1 MRTHTENLKLPVIQ
15 VTAKLLSILTLM
27 IFIFQSMR
35 SSNQEIWDRFIY
47 LSAAIISLYFLGQF
61 MRRDM
66 KNTHASSL
74 PILGIPL
81 LLIGV
86 HGIEKHGTETTRGVD
101 ISGLLWL
108 GFGPWV
114 LLFLLGLLPF
124 IFMIYDWIRLPKI
137 VRYFLSVIATFLLL
151 AMIPAAWQGGSSII
165 DIDSSEYVIN
175 ENLAVAAGH
184 LPYVDFIPQY
194 GTLYSWLIAPFKSI
208 LSADGLVTLSLYLMS
223 FAAIIAVL
231 IGIYLVYKGTNK
243 TSLTLAIFIVVPITS
258 IAQFPNREVFSGTIY
273 SLTGGIPTRVFPGI
287 IIACILIAFWARSNE
302 YSLKNSIFFF
312 IALYLLGLNIWHTLD
327 FGVALL
333 FTTITLLILIEK
345 NIRTL
350 AIKLFLILTGVLTY
364 PFISLVSDF
373 SINYSWVGVF
383 IKSFGSGFGAEP
395 IITPGPVLII
405 LPLIATIAA
414 ISTGLLLRE
423 RFSLYEIP
431 APLRRAVITSSFF
444 SIWSAAGFAYYL
456 NRSYASGQMQI
467 LFLPLAIAIGNF
479 CYFII
484 QMESVSTWTAKTFFS
499 KETWLKKKP
508 GQPLAH
514 LTLAIIMALPLASTV
529 SFPQPNIEI
538 ERLTESVENH
548 TWPKGNS
555 RSVIDDLSVI
565 KEQSYFSLAE
575 TSFFG
580 ASGNY
585 IKLRTGLRSVNILNS
600 PWDIPVTEKTVI
612 VGCTPIIES
621 RARYLVLGLEGPAL
635 FKFNNNTLCDVY
647 QLVSFLG
654 ISEFRVAERVI
665 K

>member
-1 MRTHTENLKLPVIQ
+1 MMRTYSENLKLPVIQ
-15 VTAKLLSILTLM
+15 VTAKLVSILTLM

-35 SSNQEIWDRFIY
+35 SSNQEIWDRLIY
-47 LSAAIISLYFLGQF
+47 LSAAIVSLYFLGQF
-61 MRRDM
+61 MRKDM

-124 IFMIYDWIRLPKI
+124 IFMIYEWIRLPKI

-165 DIDSSEYVIN
+165 DTYHSEYVIN
-175 ENLAVAAGH
+175 ENLAVAAGQ

-194 GTLYSWLIAPFKSI
+194 GTLYSWLISPFKPI

-258 IAQFPNREVFSGTIY
+258 IAQFPNREVFSGTIFQLLSQLPIRLLPILLT
-273 SLTGGIPTRVFPGI
+273 SLLLIPILLNIINQKISYWAIGFLSGVTLWLNQDFAFLGGIF
-287 IIACILIAFWARSNE
+287 
-302 YSLKNSIFFF
+302 SIFF
-312 IALYLLGLNIWHTLD
+312 I
-327 FGVALL
+327 LL
-333 FTTITLLILIEK
+333 FTKINSKKWITLIGYFIG
-345 NIRTL
+345 L
-350 AIKLFLILTGVLTY
+350 AIYPILVA
-364 PFISLVSDF
+364 ISGKRVNSSYIGF
-373 SINYSWVGVF
+373 FVTQYQ
-383 IKSFGSGFGAEP
+383 SGFMAEP

-484 QMESVSTWTAKTFFS
+484 QMETVSTWTAKTFFS

-529 SFPQPNIEI
+529 AFPQPNIEI

-548 TWPKGNS
+548 TWPKAQHSQFQKDYQNL
-555 RSVIDDLSVI
+555 DLS
-565 KEQSYFSLAE
+565 KFPSLSYFGS
-575 TSFFG
+575 
-580 ASGNY
+580 SGNY
-585 IKLRTGLRSVNILNS
+585 YELLFGLPSINVVNS
-600 PWDIPVTEKTVI
+600 PFDLTIA
-612 VGCTPIIES
+612 PIIVDHTCQKVRDSGHKFVLLNDEGLAIAQAFPNQKLCGLYSFDPKLPSRIMVLES
-621 RARYLVLGLEGPAL
+621 SLG
-635 FKFNNNTLCDVY
+635 
-647 QLVSFLG
+647 
-654 ISEFRVAERVI
+654 
-665 K
+665 

>member
-1 MRTHTENLKLPVIQ
+1 MLNVFNRKILYW
-15 VTAKLLSILTLM
+15 VTGFLSGVTLWLNQDFAFLGGILSICFILLFTKTNSKKWVTLM
-27 IFIFQSMR
+27 G
-35 SSNQEIWDRFIY
+35 
-47 LSAAIISLYFLGQF
+47 YFLGL
-61 MRRDM
+61 
-66 KNTHASSL
+66 AIY
-74 PILGIPL
+74 PIL
-81 LLIGV
+81 V
-86 HGIEKHGTETTRGVD
+86 A
-101 ISGLLWL
+101 ISGKRVNSSYI
-108 GFGPWV
+108 GFFV
-114 LLFLLGLLPF
+114 
-124 IFMIYDWIRLPKI
+124 
-137 VRYFLSVIATFLLL
+137 T
-151 AMIPAAWQGGSSII
+151 
-165 DIDSSEYVIN
+165 
-175 ENLAVAAGH
+175 
-184 LPYVDFIPQY
+184 QY
-194 GTLYSWLIAPFKSI
+194 
-208 LSADGLVTLSLYLMS
+208 
-223 FAAIIAVL
+223 
-231 IGIYLVYKGTNK
+231 
-243 TSLTLAIFIVVPITS
+243 
-258 IAQFPNREVFSGTIY
+258 Q
-273 SLTGGIPTRVFPGI
+273 
-287 IIACILIAFWARSNE
+287 
-302 YSLKNSIFFF
+302 
-312 IALYLLGLNIWHTLD
+312 
-327 FGVALL
+327 
-333 FTTITLLILIEK
+333 
-345 NIRTL
+345 
-350 AIKLFLILTGVLTY
+350 
-364 PFISLVSDF
+364 
-373 SINYSWVGVF
+373 
-383 IKSFGSGFGAEP
+383 SGFMAEP